1 MAEGNGTASHQQ
13 QRLIRVSEGQRALVL
28 AFMSEHPQ
36 LAAKAIELQHGV
48 TVADRRRLWQEL
60 SDALNLEG
68 PAQKSA
74 DDWQACWRRQ
84 VHEARRDA
92 AAIKEAQTGT
102 GGGRLPGFRGR
113 VLQLTG
119 LARFGG
125 VFGSLEYQQVS
136 TLPPQYHGFLSGA
149 MTEFAHF
156 VRGAFRGTLLNS
168 KIVQE
173 KEFKSR

>member
-1 MAEGNGTASHQQ
+1 
-13 QRLIRVSEGQRALVL
+13 
-28 AFMSEHPQ
+28 MSEHPQ

-68 PAQKSA
+68 PAQKSV
-74 DDWQACWRRQ
+74 DDWQAWWRR
-84 VHEARRDA
+84 
-92 AAIKEAQTGT
+92 GT

-125 VFGSLEYQQVS
+125 VFGSLEYQQQADVPAPAVEVEVEATEAAAAGDS
-136 TLPPQYHGFLSGA
+136 DTATQAPPSYLESGPA
-149 MTEFAHF
+149 APVPQPP
-156 VRGAFRGTLLNS
+156 VRPRRQQRPRRTDTLLRVS
-168 KIVQE
+168 SQCDQSLELTE
-173 KEFKSR
+173 KLLDVSRPFV